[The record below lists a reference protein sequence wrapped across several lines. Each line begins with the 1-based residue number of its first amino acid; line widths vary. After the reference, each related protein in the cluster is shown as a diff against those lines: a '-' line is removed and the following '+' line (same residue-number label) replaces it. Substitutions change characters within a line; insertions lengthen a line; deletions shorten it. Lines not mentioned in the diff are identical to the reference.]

1 MTKQKVIIIGAGL
14 SGSLLAIYLA
24 KRGIE
29 SEIYEARGDMRE
41 EEMSAGRSINLA
53 LSNRGIAALKEVGMD
68 EYMLAEAV
76 PMFGRMIHATDGQ
89 MKLLPYSGRSGE
101 YINSISRAG
110 LNIAL
115 ITEAEKYDGVEFF
128 FNEKCVDFDCVSG
141 EAEFESGAIAKGDT
155 VIATDGAGSK
165 VRNAMLHGGVSRFNF
180 SQSWLEH
187 GYKELHIP
195 PADSASDLFF
205 PVRTG
210 SGSDLLNPAFL
221 TAEIQQVATA
231 SRSDMEKNA
240 LHIWARGSFMMIA
253 LPNFDGSFTCTLFL
267 AHKGE
272 NSFEQLTDEK
282 SLLDFFQTN
291 FPDAISLMPT
301 LVEDFFA
308 NPTGNLGTIK
318 CFPWNVGGK
327 ALLLGDSA
335 HAIVPFYGQGMNASF
350 EDCRILNELIETH
363 GTDWETVFDEFTTA
377 RKPNADAI
385 AQMAEENFYEMRDA
399 VADPVFQ
406 RKRELETKLEQ
417 TFPDYFSKYSM
428 VTFREDLP
436 YTVARDKGNAQDKLL
451 MEICANVENVG
462 ELDLDYVKT
471 KVNLLDE
478 EKENFELPEPTE
490 FMFASIIRDGG
501 SYHINF
507 RDLDGNEYELF
518 LKVIHD
524 KSDDWSKRGYDAP
537 LLRIYL
543 QKDKGEV
550 TTAVKISWNQ
560 GIELGKKLKP
570 LVEKKD
576 GYYSE
581 SHAEHIFEI
590 LRLKGNL
597 S

>member
-1 MTKQKVIIIGAGL
+1 MAKQKAIIIGAGL

-29 SEIYEARGDMRE
+29 CEIYESRNDMRT
-41 EEMSAGRSINLA
+41 EEMAAGRSINLA

-76 PMFGRMIHATDGQ
+76 PMSGRMIHAVDGQ
-89 MKLLPYSGRSGE
+89 TKLLPYSGRKDE
-101 YINSISRAG
+101 YINSVSRGG

-115 ITEAEKYDGVEFF
+115 MNEAEKYEGVKFF
-128 FNEKCVDFDCVSG
+128 FNEKCVDFDCKSG
-141 EAEFESGAIAKGDT
+141 EAKFESGVIAKGDT
-155 VIATDGAGSK
+155 VIATDGAGSA
-165 VRNAMLHGGVSRFNF
+165 VRNAMLHGGISRFNF
-180 SQSWLEH
+180 SQTWLEH

-195 PADSASDLFF
+195 PKEISNFKFQIPDSKDIDQTSDTRF
-205 PVRTG
+205 
-210 SGSDLLNPAFL
+210 
-221 TAEIQQVATA
+221 Q
-231 SRSDMEKNA
+231 MEKNA

-267 AHKGE
+267 AHNGE

-282 SLLDFFQTN
+282 SLINFFETN
-291 FPDAISLMPT
+291 FADAIPLLPNLT
-301 LVEDFFA
+301 EDFFT

-350 EDCRILNELIETH
+350 EDCRILNQLIEQH
-363 GTDWETVFDEFTTA
+363 GTDWETVFNEFTIV

-406 RKRELETKLEQ
+406 KKRELETKLEQ
-417 TFPDYFSKYSM
+417 TLPDYFSKYSM

-436 YTVARDKGNAQDKLL
+436 YTVAREKGNAQDKLL
-451 MEICANVENVG
+451 MEICANVENVS
-462 ELDLDYVKT
+462 ELDLKYVKT
-471 KVNLLDE
+471 KVDLLNE
-478 EKENFELPEPTE
+478 EQEEFELPEPSE
-490 FMFASIIRDGG
+490 FMYAGMFRDGG
-501 SYHINF
+501 SYDLMF
-507 RDLDGNEYELF
+507 RDLNGNEYELF
-518 LKVIHD
+518 LKVIRD
-524 KSDDWSKRGYDAP
+524 KSDDWAKRGYDAP

-543 QKDKGEV
+543 QKDKGKV
-550 TTAVKISWNQ
+550 TTAIKISWKQ
-560 GIELGKKLKP
+560 GIELAKKLKP
-570 LVEKKD
+570 LVEKKN

-581 SHAEHIFEI
+581 SDAEHIFEI